1 MSINRNIRYYKPNDP
16 YYYEV
21 DNLPL
26 QDLLNNDVDLQ
37 AQVNALDSKI
47 SGLGSGGGTG
57 GGGGTNLLSTR
68 RGFDELRPYTDGSS
82 KIYVRAGNF
91 ISTMGT
97 PATRPNGLL
106 EGTQFKNLNHST
118 GQGTEESDSG
128 QIGRTAVVQF
138 GSIIDPNTGAT
149 ADQGIS
155 IEAYIGDGSEL
166 WFDTATT
173 PPPAARLD
181 LVYVQ
186 ALPSMDQIELDGAG
200 LDLDKT
206 NQTRARLGV
215 IKGAGLVNANNT
227 REDRFSDPNSQLKG
241 RTMAGQAV
249 ISDPPGTGPYNDL
262 SYLINTTDWGCVP
275 APDDILHQRVFWKS
289 GSDGLS
295 IDFNNSSIADALG
308 GPQGA
313 LAGLPICYVIVPL
326 GPATPSLSEE
336 NIIDIRPFFR
346 TSELAYSDRTAIRGA
361 NKFDEVSNK
370 TYAAGLTNPFATE
383 EWVIDK
389 IPDIPEPPP
398 PPSMTVQRIV
408 LFEGLLD
415 NNGALVDS
423 TKDNRHTIVEQN
435 TAGSNHN
442 TVGNFQTF
450 FLDDFTSVAG
460 HWDLNTQ
467 NITHVIL
474 LSWAGMNSHNHGG
487 RYECRKNS
495 SYIKRL
501 LNYFKAADAA
511 GVDGLDA
518 NTSWCAV
525 DTSTPANPSL
535 DIRGSL
541 FDSHQVFT
549 GEFKSHV
556 DIIGYVEEVPIT

>member
-389 IPDIPEPPP
+389 ITDIPEPPP
-398 PPSMTVQRIV
+398 PPSMTVQRV
-408 LFEGLLD
+408 VMFEGLLD
-415 NNGALVDS
+415 STGALADP
-423 TKDNRHTIVEQN
+423 TRDNRHIIVER
-435 TAGSNHN
+435 N
-442 TVGNFQTF
+442 TVGSDWQTF
-450 FLDDFTSVAG
+450 SLDGFTSVAG

-474 LSWAGMNSHNHGG
+474 LSWAGQQFHQNTGW
-487 RYECRKNS
+487 YECRKNS
-495 SYIKRL
+495 SYIRRL
-501 LNYFKAADAA
+501 MNMFKTPYSGDNRL
-511 GVDGLDA
+511 GGLDA
-518 NTSWCAV
+518 NSTWCAV
-525 DTSTPANPSL
+525 DTSTPTNPTF
-535 DIRGSL
+535 DIKGTY
-541 FDSHQVFT
+541 FDQFGT
-549 GEFKSHV
+549 GEFKQHV